1 MSNEPKILP
10 FQKRIKIKAEEIK
23 EAANKLFLAKKYEA
37 AIEKYSEAINLNPN
51 TRIRQLNLIHHITKG
66 YYRRAA
72 ANMNLCKFKDALRD
86 FRIVMKR
93 SPDDKDA
100 KAKFTECEKS

>member
-1 MSNEPKILP
+1 MPIDLLPISKLKHLDTIL
-10 FQKRIKIKAEEIK
+10 Q
-23 EAANKLFLAKKYEA
+23 
-37 AIEKYSEAINLNPN
+37 

>member
-1 MSNEPKILP
+1 MPIDLLPISKLKHLDTIL
-10 FQKRIKIKAEEIK
+10 Q
-23 EAANKLFLAKKYEA
+23 
-37 AIEKYSEAINLNPN
+37 

-86 FRIVMKR
+86 FRIVR
-93 SPDDKDA
+93 TLFENRPRPYIQSIL
-100 KAKFTECEKS
+100 